1 MRSVRNSTL
10 AAACALLALVG
21 GASGQPM
28 GPMGA
33 GMGGP
38 GHMGDMHGEG
48 MMGMSMVRHQY
59 VMRNGIPPA
68 YRDVKNP
75 LEGTP
80 ETLAAGRKVYEAN
93 CAVCHGPQGHGD
105 GPGAKGLIPPPAN
118 IAALVRMG
126 PMATDAYLG
135 WTIGEGGVPVGS
147 AMPAFKSSL
156 SETERWQLIRYLQQ
170 GLDR

>member
-1 MRSVRNSTL
+1 MRSARKASFATG
-10 AAACALLALVG
+10 ALLMLAVA
-21 GASGQPM
+21 ASGQPM
-28 GPMGA
+28 SPTGREMGDH
-33 GMGGP
+33 
-38 GHMGDMHGEG
+38 GHMGHMHGEG

-68 YRDVKNP
+68 YRDLHNP
-75 LEGTP
+75 IEPTP

-105 GPGAKGLIPPPAN
+105 GPGAKGLSPPPAN
-118 IAALVRMG
+118 IAALVRMR
-126 PMATDAYLG
+126 PMATDAYLA

-147 AMPAFKSSL
+147 AMPAFKSIL

-170 GLDR
+170 DLGR